1 MSENSVYIVATAR
14 TPIGSFQGALSSLNY
29 VDLGAHAVTAALS
42 KVPEIKP
49 EQVEEIVFGN
59 VVQANVGQNPARQVA
74 LKSKLGVDTV
84 ATTVNK
90 VCASGLKATII
101 AAQTILLGNADIVV
115 AGGAESMTNA
125 PYYVPA
131 ARSGARYG
139 DSVLVDGL
147 QRDGLA
153 DAYDGTA
160 MGVSAEKCARD
171 YNLSREDQ
179 DNFAIK
185 SYQKSQKAHESGK
198 FKNEI
203 TPVVIPG
210 FRGKPSTTVDVDEE
224 SYKLNVDKLKSARTV
239 FQKENGTVTAANA
252 SPINDGGAA
261 LVLVSHKKLVELNL
275 KPIARILGWGEA
287 AQNPEDF
294 TTAPSLAV
302 PKALKHAG
310 LKIEDVDFFELNEA
324 FSVVGLSNQKI
335 LGIPEEKLN
344 VYGGAVAIGHPLGCS
359 GARIVVTL
367 ASVLQQEGGKI
378 GVAGICNGG
387 GGASSIV
394 IEKLSSEHISL

>member
-1 MSENSVYIVATAR
+1 MSENSVYIVATSR
-14 TPIGSFQGALSSLNY
+14 TPIGSFQGGLSSLNY
-29 VDLGAHAVTAALS
+29 VDLGAHAVKSALA

-49 EQVEEIVFGN
+49 QEVEEIVFGN
-59 VVQANVGQNPARQVA
+59 VIQANVGQNPARQVA
-74 LKSKLGVDTV
+74 MKSELGVDTV

-101 AAQTILLGNADIVV
+101 AAQSILLGNADIVV
-115 AGGAESMTNA
+115 AGGAESMSNA

-139 DSVLVDGL
+139 DSVLIDGL

-160 MGVSAEKCARD
+160 MGVAAEKCARD
-171 YNLSREDQ
+171 HQFSREDQ

-185 SYQKSQKAHESGK
+185 SYQKAQAAHESGK

-203 TPVVIPG
+203 SSITIPG
-210 FRGKPSTTVDVDEE
+210 FRGKPSTQVEVDEE
-224 SYKLNVDKLKSARTV
+224 SYKLNIDKLRSARTV

-261 LVLVSHKKLVELNL
+261 LVLVSHKKLVELGL

-310 LKIEDVDFFELNEA
+310 IDIKDVDFFELNEA

-335 LGIPEEKLN
+335 LGIEESKLN

-359 GARIVVTL
+359 GARIIVTL
-367 ASVLQQEGGKI
+367 ANVLQQENGKI

-394 IEKLSSEHISL
+394 IEKLSSEHIAL